1 MKYVNMTEA
10 LRQVREKAPNTAD
23 AMARHKAGNAGFTDK
38 AHLKAKGL
46 IPRSDGTK
54 KVSPKYEET
63 CPKCEGEACQ
73 CPQSETLEITNADKT
88 DLILLHIKITSQVM
102 NTIILQK
109 I

>member
-63 CPKCEGEACQ
+63 CPKCEGEECQ
-73 CPQSETLEITNADKT
+73 CPTTFERTKKT
-88 DLILLHIKITSQVM
+88 TRRRNRNLIRFKRHYDSRE
-102 NTIILQK
+102 NTTRFCC
-109 I
+109 